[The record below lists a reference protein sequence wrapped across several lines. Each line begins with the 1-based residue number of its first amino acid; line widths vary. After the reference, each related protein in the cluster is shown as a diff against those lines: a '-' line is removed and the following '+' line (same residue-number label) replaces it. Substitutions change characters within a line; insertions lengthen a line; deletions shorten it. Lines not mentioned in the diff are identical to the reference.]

1 MAILSL
7 ASCEKKGHEPEIAD
21 GTSVMTYDGEA
32 ALLRKFMR
40 VDSKGNVTQHIIG
53 MPLNE
58 SDQSVISYAMSD
70 LNAAREEFLSF
81 LPEDAK
87 VERKDDGSIIYTPVM
102 TEMRFKQSD
111 KEGEDPVTVVCYS
124 TDMPTVVFTPV
135 EKGNLLATIT
145 FNDASLPVKRAEIL
159 YNWPVNSDS
168 KYCEGDGVPM
178 PTLFERDPAHYQKMV
193 CIRESG
199 NGRAGVLLYLS
210 PETRKCGSYLFPR
223 DEKHRNGMIIDGDQ
237 NEMPDLGEMKEY
249 WGIINSNLARWQ
261 RNFVEA
267 GNRKPVYGDKCW
279 FGKKEAWNW
288 YTVQCRTDKKL
299 ETEAYS
305 REKNWDKPFWNVKYF

>member
-1 MAILSL
+1 MKASKYIIAAMAILSL
-7 ASCEKKGHEPEIAD
+7 ASCEKKDLEPEIAD

-111 KEGEDPVTVVCYS
+111 KEGEDPVTVACYS

-145 FNDASLPVKRAEIL
+145 FNDASLPVKRA
-159 YNWPVNSDS
+159 
-168 KYCEGDGVPM
+168 
-178 PTLFERDPAHYQKMV
+178 
-193 CIRESG
+193 
-199 NGRAGVLLYLS
+199 
-210 PETRKCGSYLFPR
+210 
-223 DEKHRNGMIIDGDQ
+223 
-237 NEMPDLGEMKEY
+237 
-249 WGIINSNLARWQ
+249 
-261 RNFVEA
+261 
-267 GNRKPVYGDKCW
+267 
-279 FGKKEAWNW
+279 
-288 YTVQCRTDKKL
+288 
-299 ETEAYS
+299 
-305 REKNWDKPFWNVKYF
+305 